1 MAKLP
6 KTGVT
11 YSSLYEKDCTLAEVI
26 KNLGL
31 KSLSRKAE
39 RQIRDRLGFALGTWE
54 APHPPFVIKDIVRL
68 LNSYAKCLKAL
79 EKLGTI
85 ARAGFAS
92 EDEIVVGGELVQILA
107 SEPAIGSVKGAHAYL
122 KDFSDRAG
130 TLSSACRLA
139 ARNLQS
145 KKGKSG
151 KPRFNWYDDFTAV
164 LLEICANNGIEP
176 TVGVDDVSGAARG
189 GLAQLASG
197 FEPLTHANGDGK
209 EAPTQSEAAQRKTT
223 KRRRL
228 KSLKAMARRRT
239 PCPDSYPGDGLGPS
253 P

>member
-1 MAKLP
+1 
-6 KTGVT
+6 
-11 YSSLYEKDCTLAEVI
+11 
-26 KNLGL
+26 
-31 KSLSRKAE
+31 
-39 RQIRDRLGFALGTWE
+39 
-54 APHPPFVIKDIVRL
+54 
-68 LNSYAKCLKAL
+68 

-189 GLAQLASG
+189 GLGSARLWIRALTSSRNAR
-197 FEPLTHANGDGK
+197 THANGDGK

-239 PCPDSYPGDGLGPS
+239 PCPDSYPGNGLGPS

>member
-92 EDEIVVGGELVQILA
+92 EDEIVGWRVGA
-107 SEPAIGSVKGAHAYL
+107 DP
-122 KDFSDRAG
+122 
-130 TLSSACRLA
+130 RLQ
-139 ARNLQS
+139 ARHWQ
-145 KKGKSG
+145 
-151 KPRFNWYDDFTAV
+151 
-164 LLEICANNGIEP
+164 C
-176 TVGVDDVSGAARG
+176 RG
-189 GLAQLASG
+189 GPRLSEG
-197 FEPLTHANGDGK
+197 F
-209 EAPTQSEAAQRKTT
+209 
-223 KRRRL
+223 
-228 KSLKAMARRRT
+228 
-239 PCPDSYPGDGLGPS
+239 
-253 P
+253 

>member
-107 SEPAIGSVKGAHAYL
+107 SEPAIGSVKGAHAYP
-122 KDFSDRAG
+122 KDFSDRAALSRLRVG
-130 TLSSACRLA
+130 WPREICSPKKAKVESRALTGMTTLLPCYWKSVPTMGLNQPLEWTMYREQLVAALLSSPLDSSAYFL
-139 ARNLQS
+139 S
-145 KKGKSG
+145 KCAH
-151 KPRFNWYDDFTAV
+151 PR
-164 LLEICANNGIEP
+164 
-176 TVGVDDVSGAARG
+176 
-189 GLAQLASG
+189 
-197 FEPLTHANGDGK
+197 
-209 EAPTQSEAAQRKTT
+209 QR
-223 KRRRL
+223 
-228 KSLKAMARRRT
+228 
-239 PCPDSYPGDGLGPS
+239 
-253 P
+253 

>member
-107 SEPAIGSVKGAHAYL
+107 SEPAIGSVNGAHAYL

-197 FEPLTHANGDGK
+197 FERLLPL
-209 EAPTQSEAAQRKTT
+209 EMRSPTPTVMVKRLQR
-223 KRRRL
+223 
-228 KSLKAMARRRT
+228 SLKRLREKPQSVAA
-239 PCPDSYPGDGLGPS
+239 
-253 P
+253 